1 MGGALTTIGFDADD
15 TLWHNERY
23 FALSH
28 DRFAVLLAEHSERD
42 HLMAR
47 LLEVGPREDRAL
59 VYLLGFCGIAF
70 AAQLPGL
77 ARQAHLE
84 GLELNMLLG
93 GTLMA
98 TLFLAPLL
106 FYALAFVA
114 HLIARAVGGK
124 GPSFNARIALFWSLL
139 ASSPLILLNGL
150 VAGYIGAG
158 IQLTIVGL
166 IFNRLLGATVI
177 VEAIFAIPGMGSLI
191 VRAAIN
197 NDFPVVQGVV
207 LSIVIV
213 VVLTNLV
220 IDILYGLIDPRVS
233 QK

>member
-1 MGGALTTIGFDADD
+1 MPFTQDIAATYRGPGKVV
-15 TLWHNERY
+15 R
-23 FALSH
+23 
-28 DRFAVLLAEHSERD
+28 
-42 HLMAR
+42 R
-47 LLEVGPREDRAL
+47 LVNAGQREDRAL
-59 VYLLGFCGIAF
+59 AILMGACAILFIARWP
-70 AAQLPGL
+70 AL

-98 TLFLAPLL
+98 TVFLAPLL

-114 HLIARAVGGK
+114 HLIARAIGGQ

-166 IFNRLLGATVI
+166 IWFCIFMWFWIAGMLTVYRGGA
-177 VEAIFAIPGMGSLI
+177 A
-191 VRAAIN
+191 
-197 NDFPVVQGVV
+197 
-207 LSIVIV
+207 
-213 VVLTNLV
+213 
-220 IDILYGLIDPRVS
+220 
-233 QK
+233 

>member
-1 MGGALTTIGFDADD
+1 MPFTQDIAATYRGPGKVV
-15 TLWHNERY
+15 R
-23 FALSH
+23 
-28 DRFAVLLAEHSERD
+28 
-42 HLMAR
+42 R
-47 LLEVGPREDRAL
+47 LVNAGQREDRAL
-59 VYLLGFCGIAF
+59 AILMVACAILFIARWP
-70 AAQLPGL
+70 AL

-98 TLFLAPLL
+98 TVFLAPLL

-114 HLIARAVGGK
+114 HLIARAIGGQ

-166 IFNRLLGATVI
+166 IWFCIFMWFWIAGMLAVYRGGA
-177 VEAIFAIPGMGSLI
+177 A
-191 VRAAIN
+191 
-197 NDFPVVQGVV
+197 
-207 LSIVIV
+207 
-213 VVLTNLV
+213 
-220 IDILYGLIDPRVS
+220 
-233 QK
+233 

>member
-1 MGGALTTIGFDADD
+1 MPFSQDIAATHLGPGKVVS
-15 TLWHNERY
+15 R
-23 FALSH
+23 
-28 DRFAVLLAEHSERD
+28 LA
-42 HLMAR
+42 AA
-47 LLEVGPREDRAL
+47 GQREDRAL
-59 VYLLGFCGIAF
+59 AILMGACVILFVARWP
-70 AAQLPGL
+70 AL

-124 GPSFNARIALFWSLL
+124 GSSYNARLALFWSLL

-166 IFNRLLGATVI
+166 IWFCVFMWFWIASMLAVYR
-177 VEAIFAIPGMGSLI
+177 
-191 VRAAIN
+191 
-197 NDFPVVQGVV
+197 GV
-207 LSIVIV
+207 
-213 VVLTNLV
+213 
-220 IDILYGLIDPRVS
+220 DA
-233 QK
+233 